1 MLRKN
6 PVPRRNEL
14 RTFHAS
20 VNPAHIMEGPSN
32 KDNRHRKRI
41 LPSMEEKWWHSEET
55 DRAATDDS
63 GSDMNEEP
71 LRPPPD
77 KDFTTGPKS
86 VISVIVVSLVLGSP
100 AVIFGGAGFSLMAFS
115 IRNPNHED
123 GGLEGVCF
131 GIPFVLIG
139 LLCILILLS
148 GLSKKRLRVQHSV
161 DRLIFE
167 STFLGRVNYF
177 KERPLSEAA
186 YLQYTKTQYQSTD
199 GDGNST
205 TSTRRTY
212 IVHGHS
218 SEEGEWEISIEDLI
232 LQSGAHRRKAREIAD
247 AIGIDFRW

>member
-1 MLRKN
+1 
-6 PVPRRNEL
+6 
-14 RTFHAS
+14 
-20 VNPAHIMEGPSN
+20 
-32 KDNRHRKRI
+32 
-41 LPSMEEKWWHSEET
+41 MEEKWWNSEET

-63 GSDMNEEP
+63 GSDMNEKP

-232 LQSGAHRRKAREIAD
+232 LQSGDHRRKAREIAD

>member
-1 MLRKN
+1 
-6 PVPRRNEL
+6 
-14 RTFHAS
+14 
-20 VNPAHIMEGPSN
+20 
-32 KDNRHRKRI
+32 
-41 LPSMEEKWWHSEET
+41 MEEKWWNSEET

-71 LRPPPD
+71 LRPSPD

-86 VISVIVVSLVLGSP
+86 LISVIVVSLVLGSP

-115 IRNPNHED
+115 IRNPNHEN

-131 GIPFVLIG
+131 GIPLLLVG

-148 GLSKKRLRVQHSV
+148 GLSKKRLRVQHSI
-161 DRLIFE
+161 DRLVYEQSF
-167 STFLGRVNYF
+167 FGRVHYS
-177 KERPLSEAA
+177 KESPLSEAA
-186 YLQYTKTQYQSTD
+186 YLEYTKTQYQSTD

-205 TSTRRTY
+205 TSTSRTY

-232 LQSGAHRRKAREIAD
+232 LQSGDHRRKAGEIAD
-247 AIGIDFRW
+247 AIGIEFRG

>member
-1 MLRKN
+1 
-6 PVPRRNEL
+6 
-14 RTFHAS
+14 
-20 VNPAHIMEGPSN
+20 
-32 KDNRHRKRI
+32 
-41 LPSMEEKWWHSEET
+41 MEEEWWNSEET

-86 VISVIVVSLVLGSP
+86 VISVIVVSLVLGLP
-100 AVIFGGAGFSLMAFS
+100 AIIFGGAGVALMAFS
-115 IRNPNHED
+115 IMNPNHED
-123 GGLEGVCF
+123 AGLGTIVCF
-131 GIPFVLIG
+131 GIPLLLVG

-161 DRLIFE
+161 DRLVYEE
-167 STFLGRVNYF
+167 SFFGRVLYS

-186 YLQYTKTQYQSTD
+186 YLKYMKTQYQSTD

-218 SEEGEWEISIEDLI
+218 SEEGAWEISIQDLI
-232 LQSGAHRRKAREIAD
+232 LQSGDHRRKAREIAD

>member
-1 MLRKN
+1 
-6 PVPRRNEL
+6 
-14 RTFHAS
+14 
-20 VNPAHIMEGPSN
+20 
-32 KDNRHRKRI
+32 
-41 LPSMEEKWWHSEET
+41 MEEKWWNSEET

-63 GSDMNEEP
+63 GSDMNEKP

-131 GIPFVLIG
+131 GIPFLLAG

-161 DRLIFE
+161 DRLVFE
-167 STFLGRVNYF
+167 STFLGRVNYS
-177 KERPLSEAA
+177 KERPLSEAE
-186 YLQYTKTQYQSTD
+186 YLEYKVTVYHGHD
-199 GDGNST
+199 ADGNST
-205 TSTRRTY
+205 KSTRRTY

-232 LQSGAHRRKAREIAD
+232 LQSERHGRKAREIAE
-247 AIGIDFRW
+247 AIGIEVMGNP

>member
-1 MLRKN
+1 
-6 PVPRRNEL
+6 
-14 RTFHAS
+14 
-20 VNPAHIMEGPSN
+20 
-32 KDNRHRKRI
+32 
-41 LPSMEEKWWHSEET
+41 MEEKWWNSEET

-77 KDFTTGPKS
+77 KDFTTDPRS
-86 VISVIVVSLVLGSP
+86 VISVIVVSLVLGLP
-100 AVIFGGAGFSLMAFS
+100 AIIFGGAGVALMAFS

-131 GIPFVLIG
+131 GIPFLLAG

-161 DRLIFE
+161 DRLVFE
-167 STFLGRVNYF
+167 STFLGRVNYS
-177 KERPLSEAA
+177 KERPLSEAE

-205 TSTRRTY
+205 TSTRITY

-232 LQSGAHRRKAREIAD
+232 LRSERHGRKAREIAE
-247 AIGIDFRW
+247 AIGIEVMGNP

>member
-1 MLRKN
+1 
-6 PVPRRNEL
+6 
-14 RTFHAS
+14 
-20 VNPAHIMEGPSN
+20 
-32 KDNRHRKRI
+32 
-41 LPSMEEKWWHSEET
+41 MEEKWWHSEET

-63 GSDMNEEP
+63 GSEVNEEP

-77 KDFTTGPKS
+77 KDFTTGPNS
-86 VISVIVVSLVLGSP
+86 VLSVIVVSLVLGSP

-161 DRLIFE
+161 DRLVYEE
-167 STFLGRVNYF
+167 SFFGLVLYS

-186 YLQYTKTQYQSTD
+186 YLKYTKTQYQSTD

-205 TSTRRTY
+205 TSTRITY

-232 LQSGAHRRKAREIAD
+232 LRSERHGRKAREIAE
-247 AIGIDFRW
+247 AIGIELRGNP